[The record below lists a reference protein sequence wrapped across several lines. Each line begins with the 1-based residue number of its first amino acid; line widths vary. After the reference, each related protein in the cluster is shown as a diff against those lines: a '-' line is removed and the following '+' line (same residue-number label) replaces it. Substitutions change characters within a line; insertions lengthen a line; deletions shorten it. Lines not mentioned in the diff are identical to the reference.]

1 MSRADGKV
9 GQRRGGQPPHP
20 RDLPLCGR
28 NGSAYTGCA
37 RAEDKATQG
46 CDLSAASS
54 AETTGRLRP
63 PQNPTD
69 KFRYKFPYRFL
80 YKFKGHFGLDNGVHP
95 TSAPT
100 NFPTDTIVGISISSI
115 SISTCRRAATTGPHP
130 CSPRRSGRETNKST
144 CWSPACPPSTHSPRA
159 APPKSP

>member
-95 TSAPT
+95 
-100 NFPTDTIVGISISSI
+100 
-115 SISTCRRAATTGPHP
+115 
-130 CSPRRSGRETNKST
+130 SGRIRTDFSQRLCGSICIEY
-144 CWSPACPPSTHSPRA
+144 
-159 APPKSP
+159 

>member
-1 MSRADGKV
+1 MSQAGGKV
-9 GQRRGGQPPHP
+9 RQHRGGQPPHP

-54 AETTGRLRP
+54 AETAGRLRP

-69 KFRYKFPYRFL
+69 KLRYKFPYRFL
-80 YKFKGHFGLDNGVHP
+80 YKSEGHFGLDNGVHP
-95 TSAPT
+95 T
-100 NFPTDTIVGISISSI
+100 FW
-115 SISTCRRAATTGPHP
+115 
-130 CSPRRSGRETNKST
+130 RSGGRTDGIVYIFIFLMANAN
-144 CWSPACPPSTHSPRA
+144 PA
-159 APPKSP
+159 